1 MLIYNSIWTSP
12 FYKEELANKVHQ
24 PGTIFVVSFDE
35 SLNKVLQEEQMDL
48 LLRFWDNEL
57 DRVVTRYFN
66 SVFLGHTRAQDL
78 LKMFKCGMGKLNMAN
93 MLQISM
99 DGPSTNWKFLEL
111 SMQDREELD
120 PNTPSLINIGS
131 CGLHV
136 VHGAFKH
143 GVVKAGWKIDGVLRS
158 VPLLY

>member
-1 MLIYNSIWTSP
+1 MFPDSEITKKFSCGSTKCSYIIRFGLAP

-24 PGTIFVVSFDE
+24 AGTIFVVSFDE

-57 DRVVTRYFN
+57 DRIVTRYFD

-99 DGPSTNWKFLEL
+99 GGPSTNWKFFEL
-111 SMQDREELD
+111 LMQDREELD
-120 PNTPSLINIGS
+120 PNTPSLNLVDYMLFTGHS
-131 CGLHV
+131 NMGQ
-136 VHGAFKH
+136 
-143 GVVKAGWKIDGVLRS
+143 
-158 VPLLY
+158 

>member
-1 MLIYNSIWTSP
+1 
-12 FYKEELANKVHQ
+12 
-24 PGTIFVVSFDE
+24 VSFDE